1 MDPGRIKYLSSGS
14 SGRENKRTKDK
25 LKALNSHLSQLF
37 SRNIEANVKSV
48 FFSQLNCRALK
59 ASLACEFLRTDSRRP
74 DVGFT
79 AFELLLISQI
89 MSRSW
94 KTNPSNHNISRPHHH
109 RLVCPASASHRHRL
123 FLFRLR
129 QARFAAAGR
138 RAASQRHKEHTTN
151 VPP

>member
-37 SRNIEANVKSV
+37 SRKHSGQRKKRFLFPAKLQGLEGVLGV
-48 FFSQLNCRALK
+48 RVSQP
-59 ASLACEFLRTDSRRP
+59 DSRRP